1 MAHKEGFAENHLGD
15 KILTSLFRPR
25 EGAVRAPCD
34 RSHPSENQ
42 IFLPLSSLISLHM
55 DICALSLLGLCDK
68 ESSSYRIASKEWCST
83 ASLTEEEKAKVVT
96 KGLCANHSRH
106 PERLRPE
113 ISTPPAKRSKS
124 DPSTTSPSRKITD
137 FPGWVPISPPRSGCE
152 KLCNGINNPDLEEF
166 IKDKHGFVYLDEEGY
181 LWGEKLRGWTTYR
194 ARTCTGEVAGK
205 KTRCDKCHRLFL
217 AMACTRSRHNK
228 SERESTQ
235 KFTPTSALK
244 VSPYVRDLIEQ
255 WKKENKPTH
264 QEKKESEDDIEVEVC
279 SFISSTQVH
288 N

>member
-42 IFLPLSSLISLHM
+42 IFLHLSSLISLHM
-55 DICALSLLGLCDK
+55 DICALSLIDLCDK

-137 FPGWVPISPPRSGCE
+137 FPGWVPISPPSSGCE

-166 IKDKHGFVYLDEEGY
+166 IKDKHGFVFGRRRISMGREIAWLDNLSSKDVHWGGGREENTVRQVPQTLSGY
-181 LWGEKLRGWTTYR
+181 G
-194 ARTCTGEVAGK
+194 
-205 KTRCDKCHRLFL
+205 
-217 AMACTRSRHNK
+217 M
-228 SERESTQ
+228 
-235 KFTPTSALK
+235 
-244 VSPYVRDLIEQ
+244 
-255 WKKENKPTH
+255 H
-264 QEKKESEDDIEVEVC
+264 QIPS
-279 SFISSTQVH
+279 
-288 N
+288 